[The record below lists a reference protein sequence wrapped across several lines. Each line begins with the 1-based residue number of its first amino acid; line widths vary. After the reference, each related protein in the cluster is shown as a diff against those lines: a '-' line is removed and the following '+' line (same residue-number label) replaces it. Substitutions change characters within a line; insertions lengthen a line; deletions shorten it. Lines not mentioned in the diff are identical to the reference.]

1 MFRVGEGRGCGA
13 GGELG
18 EEFSVGEELLGGAAG
33 LVKWGV
39 VVVAGDIW
47 RNWLLVQLEPAMKP
61 KLVPPWNM

>member
-1 MFRVGEGRGCGA
+1 M
-13 GGELG
+13 G